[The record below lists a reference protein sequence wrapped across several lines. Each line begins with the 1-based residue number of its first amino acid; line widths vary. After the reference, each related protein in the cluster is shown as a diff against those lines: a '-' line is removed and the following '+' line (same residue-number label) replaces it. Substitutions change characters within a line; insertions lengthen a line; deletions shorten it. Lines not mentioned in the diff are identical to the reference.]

1 MEKKEIKLGQNMN
14 IQVKKDDK
22 KNDQVS
28 ENVNK
33 LDSESD
39 KKNKKE
45 DAKKKKT
52 KKEKKKKVFYIDY
65 SNFITENLLPIF
77 VIIVYLYYSRV
88 IFKKINIMI
97 IVRRK
102 NGRKCKKSE
111 KKITILIQ
119 IVHQKIRV
127 RKQTRKNSRVF

>member
-22 KNDQVS
+22 KNDQAS

-52 KKEKKKKVFYIDY
+52 KKEKKKKVLYINY

-77 VIIVYLYYSRV
+77 VIIVCLYYSRV
-88 IFKKINIMI
+88 NIL
-97 IVRRK
+97 K
-102 NGRKCKKSE
+102 N
-111 KKITILIQ
+111 I
-119 IVHQKIRV
+119 
-127 RKQTRKNSRVF
+127 

>member
-52 KKEKKKKVFYIDY
+52 KKEKKKKVLYI
-65 SNFITENLLPIF
+65 STIRTLLPKIYYQFSLLLF
-77 VIIVYLYYSRV
+77 VYIIQELYL
-88 IFKKINIMI
+88 
-97 IVRRK
+97 K
-102 NGRKCKKSE
+102 N
-111 KKITILIQ
+111 
-119 IVHQKIRV
+119 
-127 RKQTRKNSRVF
+127 

>member
-22 KNDQVS
+22 KNDQAS

-52 KKEKKKKVFYIDY
+52 KKEKKKKVLYIDY

-77 VIIVYLYYSRV
+77 VIIVCLYYSRV
-88 IFKKINIMI
+88 ILKKINIMI

-111 KKITILIQ
+111 KKMTIPIR